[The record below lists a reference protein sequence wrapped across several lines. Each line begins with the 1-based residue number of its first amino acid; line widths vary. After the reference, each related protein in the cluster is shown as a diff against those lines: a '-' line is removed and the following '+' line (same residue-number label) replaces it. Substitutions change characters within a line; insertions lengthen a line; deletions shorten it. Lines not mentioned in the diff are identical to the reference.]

1 MLEKKKINKF
11 GEHYLLGIDSDGTKH
26 WLEKPSWQC
35 SWYWGI
41 GYVHTFTNNDN
52 PEKSKDIQT
61 HYYFKNFEN
70 NNRNMYD
77 NFKEKFTESVLSDKE
92 LWVFC
97 ELMKSAYILRSYSD
111 MLYLGGAH
119 YTENPK
125 KDLIKNPAEYER
137 INKIVLPAIFDEIDK
152 LLTP

>member
-11 GEHYLLGIDSDGTKH
+11 GEHYLLGIDSDGIKH

-35 SWYWGI
+35 GWYWGI
-41 GYVHTFTNNDN
+41 GYVHTFTNNNN
-52 PEKSKDIQT
+52 PEQSKDIQI
-61 HYYFKNFEN
+61 HYHFKNFEN
-70 NNRNMYD
+70 DNRNIYD
-77 NFKEKFTESVLSDKE
+77 GFKEKFTESVLSDKE
-92 LWVFC
+92 LWTFC

-119 YTENPK
+119 YTKNPK

-137 INKIVLPAIFDEIDK
+137 INKIVLPTIFDEIDK

>member
-11 GEHYLLGIDSDGTKH
+11 GEHYLLGIDDDETKH

-35 SWYWGI
+35 CWYWGI

-52 PEKSKDIQT
+52 PEHSTDIQM
-61 HYYFKNFEN
+61 HYHFKNFEN

-77 NFKEKFTESVLSDKE
+77 NFKQKFTESVLSDKE
-92 LWVFC
+92 LWTFC
-97 ELMKSAYILRSYSD
+97 ELIKSAYILRNYSD

-137 INKIVLPAIFDEIDK
+137 INKIILPAIFDEIDK